1 MDLIDRMVIIK
12 DGSIVDDVTAG
23 RWLHLPLA
31 TIQHAA
37 LRCFALENLTVTT
50 NSPATTHDSGASN
63 LNGTTGIN
71 HTQTT
76 IPLIQLKN
84 LSIGYGKKTL
94 LQNINFQGF
103 AEEVIGIVGQNG
115 IGKTSFARTL
125 CGLAQPLGGEILLSG
140 RLVNQSQRRRL
151 SSFVMQD
158 PDYQL
163 FSESA
168 LDELQVGQKVAIK
181 TALKAKAILDDLG
194 LSDEADTH
202 PMALSGGQKQRL
214 TIGACIAKNSQVIF
228 MDEPTSGLDGKNM
241 NRLSKIIAEQ
251 SGQGKLIF
259 TISHDYEFLAQTCTR
274 IIGFTKSGA
283 VNDFKLT
290 LATLPKLMNILT
302 GGDL

>member
-12 DGSIVDDVTAG
+12 DGSIIDDVTAG

-50 NSPATTHDSGASN
+50 NSPATTHDSGTSD
-63 LNGTTGIN
+63 LNDTGTN
-71 HTQTT
+71 HTQAT

-125 CGLAQPLGGEILLSG
+125 CGLAKPLSGEILLSG
-140 RLVNQSQRRRL
+140 RLANQSQRRRL

-163 FSESA
+163 FSESV
-168 LDELQVGQKVAIK
+168 LDELQVGQKVTIQ
-181 TALKAKAILDDLG
+181 TTLEAKDILEDLG
-194 LSDEADTH
+194 LSDQADTH

-290 LATLPKLMNILT
+290 PATLPKLMNILT